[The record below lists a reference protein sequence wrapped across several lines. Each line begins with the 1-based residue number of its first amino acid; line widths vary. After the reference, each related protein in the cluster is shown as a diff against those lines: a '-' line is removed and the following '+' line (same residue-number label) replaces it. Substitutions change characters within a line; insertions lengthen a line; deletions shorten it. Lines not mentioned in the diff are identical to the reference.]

1 MTREILGVGFETA
14 LRDWSRP
21 DPKTQRLAERLSKRE
36 KQVLRL
42 LIGGCTSR
50 EVALRLNISVRTVE
64 IYRILINQKLDEPD
78 SSFTFATDVAFDW
91 SSLAACRP
99 LPKPRPL
106 RSHRGN

>member
-1 MTREILGVGFETA
+1 MTREILGVGFDTA
-14 LRDWSRP
+14 SRNWSRP

-42 LIGGCTSR
+42 LIGGYTSR

-64 IYRILINQKLDEPD
+64 IYRILINQKLDEPN

-99 LPKPRPL
+99 LTKPRPS